1 MTSNIIVKF
10 FFFFLAQ
17 HNEPGNTI
25 SQTNL
30 NEASGVLTETHQAL
44 QVGEAATFDKSRS
57 LLDFMSLFIEERE
70 GNSRGEFERQTFF

>member
-30 NEASGVLTETHQAL
+30 NEASGVLTETHQSL
-44 QVGEAATFDKSRS
+44 QMGEVVTFGKPRS
-57 LLDFMSLFIEERE
+57 LIDFMGLFIEERE
-70 GNSRGEFERQTFF
+70 GNSMGEFERKTFF